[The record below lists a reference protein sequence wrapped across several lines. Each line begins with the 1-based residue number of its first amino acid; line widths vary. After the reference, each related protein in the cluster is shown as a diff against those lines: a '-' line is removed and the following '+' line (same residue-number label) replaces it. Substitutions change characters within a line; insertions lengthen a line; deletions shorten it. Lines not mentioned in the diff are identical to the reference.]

1 MTKINF
7 QNSQKCIPRDWVCD
21 NEVDCG
27 SDPVSGRNDD
37 SDEDPALCK
46 SNSISCGPNQ
56 LICKVYFNCIF
67 WFNHHLISYSRLI
80 IFVKVK
86 QVVLQFKLSTL

>member
-46 SNSISCGPNQ
+46 SNAISCGPNQ

-67 WFNHHLISYSRLI
+67 RFNSSCVINTFSSIRGFNNYFL
-80 IFVKVK
+80 
-86 QVVLQFKLSTL
+86 